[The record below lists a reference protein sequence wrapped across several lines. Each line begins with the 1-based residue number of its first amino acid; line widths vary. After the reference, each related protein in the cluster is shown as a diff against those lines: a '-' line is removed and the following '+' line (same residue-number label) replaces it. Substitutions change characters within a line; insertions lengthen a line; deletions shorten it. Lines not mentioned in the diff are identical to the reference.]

1 MKIFSVPLNPKLSEQ
16 EFKQFYD
23 FCSTHR
29 DYIYDIYFTCRI
41 PPFVTDA
48 MGDVFDAKQA
58 VDLINNALI
67 LQTNL
72 GIPLS
77 ATFNNIEIPPTQ
89 EFLDTWIKYFRP
101 LYDQGIRT
109 VTLPHTIWMLSGKI
123 QKEYPELFVKNTI
136 LRNVQRAN
144 ELVKLVEA
152 GFSYINLDRDLMRDR
167 ERLLEIKKAK
177 EYCIEKYGREIKVS
191 LLANEGCWGNCS
203 VQDEHFQFNNTRIE
217 GKHPTYFMTQL
228 SKVTCP
234 AWDRDDPGQSLKKA
248 DLPPWR
254 EDWVEFV
261 DELGIDVFKMHG
273 REHIPRLFETMKIIE
288 NFAQGKQILFDGFE
302 SYIEDMSIDGSPINA
317 WRKKIKTCKFDC
329 WDCNY
334 CNQVVISK
342 SKNRF
347 IEKINESLRKSAN
360 EESKL
365 TEEILKIN
373 GLTSNKVKHFLNNLL
388 EMPDSRYLEVGVY
401 QGSIFSSSMYKNDH
415 AFFVGVDNFENDNLK
430 PMRDVEEWVSVPG
443 PTKSLL
449 YQNISKTGNKNFKII
464 DKNIEEV
471 KQDDLPFKASIVFY
485 DGDHSLESHE
495 TFLEKIIEFCDDI
508 FIFIVDDWNW
518 LQVAQ
523 GTKKCINGLDVKI
536 IFEKEI
542 FTTGEDPSDYWNG
555 LGIYVLEKK

>member
-1 MKIFSVPLNPKLSEQ
+1 MKIFSIPLNPKLSET
-16 EFKQFYD
+16 EFKQFYE
-23 FCSTHR
+23 FCDLYK

-48 MGDVFDAKQA
+48 IGDVFDSKQTL
-58 VDLINNALI
+58 DLNNNALI

-89 EFLDTWIKYFRP
+89 EFLDTFIKFFQP
-101 LYDQGIRT
+101 LYEQGIRT

-123 QKEYPELFVKNTI
+123 QKAYPDLYVKNTI

-144 ELVKLVEA
+144 EVVKLVEA

-167 ERLLEIKKAK
+167 EKLLEIKRAK
-177 EYCIEKYGREIKVS
+177 EYCKEKYGRDIKVS

-228 SKVTCP
+228 SKVSCP
-234 AWDRDDPGQSLKKA
+234 AWDRDDPGHSLKKA

-254 EDWVEFV
+254 DDWLEFI
-261 DELGIDVFKMHG
+261 DDLGIDVFKMHG
-273 REHIPRLFETMKIIE
+273 REHIPRLFETMKIVE
-288 NFAQGKQILFDGFE
+288 NFANGKEILFDGFE
-302 SYIEDMSIDGSPINA
+302 SYIEDMAIEGSPINA

-329 WDCNY
+329 WNCNY
-334 CNQVVISK
+334 CNQVVVSK

-347 IEKINESLRKSAN
+347 AEQINESLKKAERHQ
-360 EESKL
+360 SKL
-365 TEEILKIN
+365 NDEILSIS
-373 GLTSNKVKHFLNNLL
+373 GLTSDKVKHFINNLV
-388 EMPDSRYLEVGVY
+388 EMPDSRYLEVGLY
-401 QGSIFSSSMYKNDH
+401 QGSIFSSALYKNDH
-415 AFFVGVDNFENDNLK
+415 AYFVGVDNFETNELK
-430 PMRDVEEWVSVPG
+430 PMRDMDEWVSIPG
-443 PTKSLL
+443 SAKTLL
-449 YQNISKTGNKNFKII
+449 YQNISKTKNKNFKII
-464 DKNIEEV
+464 DKDIADLIDE
-471 KQDDLPFKASIVFY
+471 DLPFKASIIFY

-495 TFLEKIIEFCDDI
+495 VFLEKVQEFCDDI

-523 GTKKCINGLDVKI
+523 GTRNCISRLKLKTV
-536 IFEKEI
+536 FEKEI
-542 FTTGEDPSDYWNG
+542 FTTGEDPEDFWNG
-555 LGIYVLEKK
+555 LGIFVLEKQ

>member
-1 MKIFSVPLNPKLSEQ
+1 MKIFSIPLNPKLSET
-16 EFKQFYD
+16 EFKQFYE
-23 FCSTHR
+23 FCDLYK

-48 MGDVFDAKQA
+48 MGDVFDSKQSL
-58 VDLINNALI
+58 DLINNALI

-89 EFLDTWIKYFRP
+89 EFLDTFIKFFQP
-101 LYDQGIRT
+101 LYEQGIRT

-123 QKEYPELFVKNTI
+123 QKAYPDLYVKNTI

-144 ELVKLVEA
+144 EVVKLVEA

-167 ERLLEIKKAK
+167 EKLLEIKRAK
-177 EYCIEKYGREIKVS
+177 EYCKEKYGRDIKVS

-228 SKVTCP
+228 SKVSCP
-234 AWDRDDPGQSLKKA
+234 AWDRDDPGHSLKKA

-254 EDWVEFV
+254 DDWLEFI
-261 DELGIDVFKMHG
+261 DDLGIDVFKMHG

-288 NFAQGKQILFDGFE
+288 NFANGKEILFDGFE
-302 SYIEDMSIDGSPINA
+302 SYIEDMAIEGSPINA

-334 CNQVVISK
+334 CNQVVVSK

-347 IEKINESLRKSAN
+347 AEQINESLKKA
-360 EESKL
+360 EKQQSKL
-365 TEEILKIN
+365 NDEILSIS
-373 GLTSNKVKHFLNNLL
+373 GLTSNKVKHFINNLV
-388 EMPDSRYLEVGVY
+388 EMSDSRYLEVGLY
-401 QGSIFSSSMYKNDH
+401 QGSIFSSALYQNDH
-415 AFFVGVDNFENDNLK
+415 AYFVGVDNFETDELK
-430 PMRDVEEWVSVPG
+430 PMRDMDEWVSIPG
-443 PTKSLL
+443 SAKTLL
-449 YQNISKTGNKNFKII
+449 YQNISKTKNKNFKII
-464 DKNIEEV
+464 DKDIADLIDE
-471 KQDDLPFKASIVFY
+471 DLPFKASIIFY

-495 TFLEKIIEFCDDI
+495 TFLEKIQEFCDDI

-523 GTKKCINGLDVKI
+523 GTKNCISRLKLKTV
-536 IFEKEI
+536 FEKEI
-542 FTTGEDPSDYWNG
+542 FTTGEDPEDFWNG
-555 LGIYVLEKK
+555 LGIFVLEKQ